1 MAADNT
7 ELQAL
12 KTRADELGV
21 DYADNIGVKKLSE
34 RIAARE
40 KELAESDET
49 KTDETKTDET
59 KTDETKKTVYI
70 AQYTIMHD
78 GKPYAAGKPLPDDLL
93 EEKQLET
100 LISQGVIKS
109 GNDK

>member
-21 DYADNIGVKKLSE
+21 EYADSIGVKKLSE
-34 RIAARE
+34 KIAAKE
-40 KELAESDET
+40 KQLAES
-49 KTDETKTDET
+49 DET

-70 AQYTIMHD
+70 AQYTLMHD
-78 GKPYAAGKPLPDDLL
+78 SKSYSAGKALPDGLL
-93 EEKQLET
+93 DEEQLKT
-100 LISQGVIKS
+100 LLSQGVIKI
-109 GNDK
+109 GNAN

>member
-12 KTRADELGV
+12 KTRADKLGV

-59 KTDETKKTVYI
+59 KKTVYI
-70 AQYTIMHD
+70 AQYTLMHD
-78 GKPYAAGKPLPDDLL
+78 SKSYSAGKALPDGLL
-93 EEKQLET
+93 DEEQLKT
-100 LISQGVIKS
+100 LLSQGVIKI
-109 GNDK
+109 GNAN